1 MSGGTVSTQALAEG
15 SVPSG
20 DATIAAQTA
29 ATATGGSHGLA
40 NGSNARFYI
49 QTSSNGTNGVNQI
62 AMALNSTGYVNV
74 VVGYDVE
81 MISVTTG
88 RAIGVVCQYRV
99 GTSGSWTTITPTS
112 GSNPFSQTGGTVGVK
127 TTVSA
132 TLPSACDNQAVVQVR
147 WAIWRGVGSGSSSGL
162 AIDNVTTNGT
172 VSGSNTSV
180 QFATTGSTVSE
191 DVGTVD
197 LTLEIT
203 DEDPTVDTDVDVV
216 IIVGA
221 PGRVNS
227 YTTQTVNFPGG
238 SGADKT
244 LTITVTDNSLC
255 DGDAT
260 ITFQLQNITGGQG
273 TAVVGTNDEY
283 DLEITDNDLCTSV
296 EFVSATSSGTEG
308 GGTVALTLA
317 ITNPSSSVAT
327 TVDVA
332 LTSGSAADVN
342 SYTTQTVT
350 FPATSSDIETVT
362 ITITDDMLCEG
373 PESLT
378 FTLQNIGGGQ
388 GIPFIGSQAT
398 NVLTV
403 TDNDAFAATV
413 QDDFEDGNFNGW
425 VENAAGRWSASSVNP
440 MNGAF
445 SLREVDQS
453 AAGSSYI
460 SKAMGGVDLSTGAVS
475 WQWQNGYNN
484 DPSTS
489 NKFWFWIVANEAN
502 VTSGT
507 VDGYAVGVNLSGS
520 SDLVTLWRV
529 DNGISGTRTAIV
541 TSAYDWNTGETGFR
555 VTRNAAGDWELFLDT
570 NGGFDALASQGTG
583 TDATYTTM
591 DFVAQHAAYSASL
604 GGLLKFD
611 DFAFS
616 NVSCGNT
623 YYSQST
629 GAVNDEIWS
638 TAMMG
643 TPGVVNFTIGDN
655 MVLQNTHV
663 VTVDNDTYVRNL
675 NVQTGSELILNT
687 GITLSAFGTAVD
699 LDGTITAAYGSTLAL
714 VGTSAVALGTTGTP
728 ALSNL
733 TISTPFGTA
742 LTGNLNLNATLDI
755 TDGAFDASNGSVT
768 LTSDATNTG
777 NLGQIGITANY
788 IGNMTVQRYIPA
800 GSTNWRMLGSPVDGA
815 DVADWDADFF
825 TAGFPGS
832 DYPLF
837 YSPPQSTN
845 LWPSIREYDE
855 TATGVANNGLIGV
868 ASTATLLE
876 AGKGF
881 VAWCGD
887 NLNTTAAFTVD
898 VTGPPNIA
906 SGPIDLEVTYT
917 DGGSGAAED
926 GWNLVSNPLPSAID
940 FSGITLGANTYDGY
954 SVYNPIDGSTETWDE
969 FLQTSD
975 GTNLNGDIASSQG
988 FWLRTTAAGPTNS
1001 SVDESAKVPGNGG
1014 PLFGGLQ
1021 IPAFPIIRLN
1031 ISSNL
1036 NAFNDNAL
1044 VVFDL
1049 GAPEFEPID
1058 APKMFFSDASAPMIT
1073 SLASTG
1079 ESMAI
1084 NKYGAITEGL
1094 SIPVKVQ
1101 SYLAGTFT
1109 ITAGISG
1116 NPFACMWLEDTQT
1129 GTLTALTDGA
1139 QYSFQLAAGASTTPR
1154 FMIHSTAA
1162 VPLTLEP
1169 GFCGGTGSATVDL
1182 GNNTADITWTT
1193 PTGTVVLEQLGASGE
1208 NTFSTNVAGNYT
1220 VHISTNAVCG
1230 EIVQDLYIDIDE
1242 TAVVAE
1248 FTAPATSVV
1257 NEAVAFTNTSTEY
1270 GEFFWNFG
1278 DNTTS
1283 TEINPTHIYTEPG
1296 TYTVSLEVTADDCT
1310 VIITQD
1316 VVVSVS
1322 TGIATIASTGL
1333 NVWSNTQGIVMEH
1346 SFIEGTVN
1354 VEVMDATGRL
1364 HIQRQV
1370 PATPGRTVIATDGLN
1385 TGIWFVR
1392 VTNGERVQS
1401 FRVPVVR

>member
-1 MSGGTVSTQALAEG
+1 
-15 SVPSG
+15 
-20 DATIAAQTA
+20 
-29 ATATGGSHGLA
+29 
-40 NGSNARFYI
+40 
-49 QTSSNGTNGVNQI
+49 
-62 AMALNSTGYVNV
+62 MALNSTGYVNV

-362 ITITDDMLCEG
+362 ITITDDLLCEG

-440 MNGAF
+440 INGAY
-445 SLREVDQS
+445 SLREVDQNVV
-453 AAGSSYI
+453 GSSYI
-460 SKAMGGVDLSTGAVS
+460 SKAMGGVDLSTSAAS
-475 WQWQNGYNN
+475 WQWQNGYNL
-484 DPSTS
+484 DPST
-489 NKFWFWIVANEAN
+489 NNAFWFWIAANEAN
-502 VTSGT
+502 VSSGT
-507 VDGYAVGVNLSGS
+507 VDGYAVGVNLLGS
-520 SDLVTLWRV
+520 TDLVTLWRV
-529 DNGISGTRTAIV
+529 DNGISGTHTAIV
-541 TSAYDWNTGETGFR
+541 TSAYNWDTGETGFR
-555 VTRNAAGDWELFLDT
+555 VTRSASGDWELFLDT
-570 NGGFDALASQGTG
+570 NGDFDAMVSAGTG

-591 DFVAQHAAYSASL
+591 DFVALYTKYSVS
-604 GGLLKFD
+604 GGGILKFD

-629 GAVNDEIWS
+629 GAVNDAIWS
-638 TAMMG
+638 TAMVG
-643 TPGVVNFTIGDN
+643 SPIVVNFTIGDN
-655 MVLQNTHV
+655 MVVQNTHV
-663 VTVDNDTYVRNL
+663 VTVNNDTYVRNL
-675 NVQTGSELILNT
+675 DVQTGSGLLLNT
-687 GITLSAFGTAVD
+687 GITLSAFGTAAD

-714 VGTSAVALGTTGTP
+714 LSTSATALGTSGTP
-728 ALSNL
+728 VLSNL
-733 TISTPFGTA
+733 TVSTAAGTT
-742 LTGNLNLNATLDI
+742 LTGNVDFTGTLDI
-755 TDGAFDASNGSVT
+755 VDGTFDATGGTVR
-768 LTSDATNTG
+768 LLSDATNTG
-777 NLGQIGITANY
+777 NLGQVGATANY
-788 IGNMTVQRYIPA
+788 SGDMTVQRYIPA
-800 GSTNWRMLGSPVDGA
+800 GATRWRLLGSPVDGA
-815 DVADWDADFF
+815 DIADWDADFI
-825 TAGFPGS
+825 TAGFTGS
-832 DYPLF
+832 DYPNF
-837 YSPPQSTN
+837 DNPVGSN
-845 LWPSIREYDE
+845 ILWPSIRDYDE
-855 TATGVANNGLIGV
+855 TNTGLADAGLEGV
-868 ASTATLLE
+868 MSTAVLLD

-881 VAWCGD
+881 AAWCGD
-887 NLNTTAAFTVD
+887 NLTTTAAFTVD

-906 SGPIDLEVTYT
+906 SGPIDLEVTFT
-917 DGGSGAAED
+917 TGSGATED

-940 FSGITLGANTYDGY
+940 FTEVTLGANTFNGYYVYD
-954 SVYNPIDGSTETWDE
+954 PFDGSTETWDE
-969 FLQTSD
+969 GTQSSS

-988 FWLRTTAAGPTNS
+988 FWLKATAASPTNS
-1001 SVDESAKVPGNGG
+1001 SVAETAKVAGNGG

-1021 IPAFPIIRLN
+1021 VPAFPIVRLN
-1031 ISSNL
+1031 ISSSMNS
-1036 NAFNDNAL
+1036 FNDNAV

-1049 GAPEFEPID
+1049 GVPEFEPID
-1058 APKMFFSDASAPMIT
+1058 APKIFFSDPSAPMIAT
-1073 SLASTG
+1073 LASTG
-1079 ESMAI
+1079 ESMVF

-1101 SYLAGTFT
+1101 SYVAGTYT

-1116 NPFACMWLEDTQT
+1116 NPFSCMWLEDLQT
-1129 GTLTALTDGA
+1129 GTITALTDGV

-1162 VPLTLEP
+1162 VPMTLEP
-1169 GFCGGTGSATVDL
+1169 GLCGANGSATVDL

-1193 PTGTVVLEQLGASGE
+1193 PTGTVILEQLGATGE
-1208 NTFSTNVAGNYT
+1208 NTFSTGNAGNYT

-1230 EIVQDLYIDIDE
+1230 EIVQDLYIDIDATE
-1242 TAVVAE
+1242 VVAA
-1248 FTAPATSVV
+1248 FDAPATAIV
-1257 NEAVAFTNTSTEY
+1257 NEAIDFTNNSTVY
-1270 GEFFWNFG
+1270 GDFFWNFG

-1283 TEINPTHIYTEPG
+1283 TETNPVHTYTEPG
-1296 TYTVSLEVTADDCT
+1296 TYTVSLEVTADDCA
-1310 VIITQD
+1310 VITTQD
-1316 VVVSVS
+1316 VVVQVS
-1322 TGIATIASTGL
+1322 TGVATIAAAGL
-1333 NVWSNTQGIVMEH
+1333 NVWSNAQGIVMEH
-1346 SFIEGTVN
+1346 SFTEGTVK
-1354 VEVMDATGRL
+1354 VEVLDATGRL
-1364 HIQRQV
+1364 HIQRQI
-1370 PATPGRTVIATDGLN
+1370 AAAPGRTVIATDALN
-1385 TGIWFVR
+1385 SGIWFVR
-1392 VTNGERVQS
+1392 VTNGDLVQS
-1401 FRVPVVR
+1401 FRVPLVR